1 MPPGIKA
8 WDQNK
13 VWDQKSMGWIK
24 TIGLPCVLLVLLG
37 LGSCR
42 QESRGANRLAED
54 TAAAQQVDPNLTF
67 NNITLEQPDEKG
79 QTLWKV
85 RAKQAVYTPDKQLA
99 KVQSPSGELYQDGKP
114 AYKIQAKEGEIRQD
128 GNRIFLRGDVVATDV
143 ESGSV
148 MRGNELEWRPKQDL
162 MIVRGNLR
170 GTHPKLTL
178 SANEGRVQR
187 RQQRV
192 ELSGNIIA
200 ETRDEPK
207 LKLQGEKMVWLM
219 QQDRLV
225 SDRPVQAQRIAN
237 NTQVTDQANGDTAEV
252 LIGSRIATLRK
263 NARVLTVDPP
273 LLVTGNSLI
282 WNLKRQTIE
291 ADQPVT
297 VVHQQ
302 EQTTLTADRARMDLE
317 PRVARFTGNVRA
329 IGQRNDSDLA
339 SDTLVWTIPT
349 QQLVAEG
356 NVVYNQ
362 ADPPATVRGPRAV
375 GRLQNRTVV
384 ISGGRVVTEIVPP
397 NP

>member
-1 MPPGIKA
+1 
-8 WDQNK
+8 
-13 VWDQKSMGWIK
+13 
-24 TIGLPCVLLVLLG
+24 
-37 LGSCR
+37 
-42 QESRGANRLAED
+42 LAED

-143 ESGSV
+143 ESGAV

>member
-1 MPPGIKA
+1 
-8 WDQNK
+8 
-13 VWDQKSMGWIK
+13 MGWIK
-24 TIGLPCVLLVLLG
+24 TIGLPCVLLVLVG
-37 LGSCR
+37 LGGCR
-42 QESRGANRLAED
+42 QGSRGADRLAED

-67 NNITLEQPDEKG
+67 NNITLEQPDENGK
-79 QTLWKV
+79 TLWKV

-99 KVQSPSGELYQDGKP
+99 KVQSPSGELYQDGKI
-114 AYKIQAKEGEIRQD
+114 AYRIQGREGEVRQD
-128 GNRIFLRGDVVATDV
+128 GDRIFLRGDVVATDV
-143 ESGSV
+143 ESGAV
-148 MRGNELEWRPKQDL
+148 LRGNEMEWRPKQDL

-178 SANEGRVQR
+178 SANQARVQR
-187 RQQRV
+187 RQQRI
-192 ELSGNIIA
+192 ELLGNIIA

-219 QQDRLV
+219 QQDKLV
-225 SDRPVQAQRIAN
+225 SDRPVQVQRIAN
-237 NTQVTDQANGDTAEV
+237 NTQVTDQANGETAEV
-252 LIGSRIATLRK
+252 LIGSRIATLRR
-263 NARVLTVDPP
+263 NARVVTVDPP
-273 LLVTGNSLI
+273 LVVTGNSLV
-282 WNLKRQTIE
+282 WNLRKQMLE

-302 EQTTLTADRARMDLE
+302 EQVTLTADRGRVDLE
-317 PRVARFTGNVRA
+317 PRIARFTGNVRA
-329 IGQRNDSDLA
+329 VGQRNPSNLT

-375 GRLQNRTVV
+375 GKLQNQTVV
-384 ISGGRVVTEIVPP
+384 VSGGRVVTEIIPQ

>member
-1 MPPGIKA
+1 
-8 WDQNK
+8 
-13 VWDQKSMGWIK
+13 MGWIK
-24 TIGLPCVLLVLLG
+24 TIGLPFALLVLVG

-42 QESRGANRLAED
+42 QEGRGANRLAED

-67 NNITLEQPDEKG
+67 NNITLEQPDENG

-85 RAKQAVYTPDKQLA
+85 RAQQAVYTPDKQLA

-114 AYKIQAKEGEIRQD
+114 AYKIQAKAGEIRQD

-143 ESGSV
+143 ESGAV
-148 MRGNELEWRPKQDL
+148 MRSNELEWRPKQDL

-178 SANEGRVQR
+178 SANQGRVQR
-187 RQQRV
+187 RQQRI

-200 ETRDEPK
+200 ETTDEPK
-207 LKLQGEKMVWLM
+207 LKLQGERMVWLM
-219 QQDRLV
+219 QQDKLV

-252 LIGSRIATLRK
+252 LIGSRIATLRN
-263 NARVLTVDPP
+263 NARVITVDPP
-273 LLVTGNSLI
+273 LLVTGNSLT
-282 WNLKRQTIE
+282 WNLKKQTLE

-302 EQTTLTADRARMDLE
+302 EQTTLNADRARVDLE

-329 IGQRNDSDLA
+329 VGQRNDSNLA
-339 SDTLVWTIPT
+339 SDTLVWTIPS

-384 ISGGRVVTEIVPP
+384 VSGGRVVTEIVPP